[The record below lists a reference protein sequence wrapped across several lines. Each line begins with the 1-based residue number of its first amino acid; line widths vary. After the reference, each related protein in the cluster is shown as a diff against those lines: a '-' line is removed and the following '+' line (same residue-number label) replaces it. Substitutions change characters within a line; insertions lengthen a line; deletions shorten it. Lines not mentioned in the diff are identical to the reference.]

1 MQGDAFAHHTSP
13 EAAASDWDVKGFL
26 GWEFEARAGFVLPDS
41 ASPVTAPGI
50 LPGGPGAGTPTGD
63 ILYGSEKP
71 YSYDPFGFSL
81 AAGYRFLPF
90 LSAGVFFDYANFQTN
105 DGTDT
110 GDYSDG
116 TSQLQ
121 RQVWQ
126 LGVYGRYYLTTLSRR
141 LHPWAEIGIG
151 PTEDTASY
159 TRILAGMG
167 TITAQ
172 TTNYYLT
179 YWGIAT
185 NVKIGLDWR
194 LSPWFSVG
202 PVLGY
207 SRTFGLSGNVQVC
220 PQSPDESGN
229 CDTTSPNYIQ
239 SKSSSP
245 VTTSGYGMFFGG
257 IFLKVTLGP
266 SLR

>member
-1 MQGDAFAHHTSP
+1 MQGEAFAHHTGP

-26 GWEFEARAGFVLPDS
+26 GFEFEARGGFVAPDS
-41 ASPVTAPGI
+41 ASPVTAPGL
-50 LPGGPGAGTPTGD
+50 LPGGRGSGAPTGD
-63 ILYGSEKP
+63 ILYGTENP

-81 AAGYRFLPF
+81 TGGYRFLPF
-90 LSAGVFFDYANFQTN
+90 LSAGIFFDYANFQTN

-110 GDYSDG
+110 GDYVDG

-126 LGVYGRYYLTTLSRR
+126 LGVYGRYYLTTLWRR
-141 LHPWAEIGIG
+141 FHPWAELGVG
-151 PTEDTASY
+151 ATEDTASY
-159 TRILAGMG
+159 IRIGATQGP
-167 TITAQ
+167 TPP

-185 NVKIGLDWR
+185 DLKIGLDWR
-194 LSPWFSVG
+194 LSPFFSVG

-207 SRTFGLSGNVQVC
+207 SRVFGLSGNVQVC
-220 PQSPDESGN
+220 EVLQSGD
-229 CDTTSPNYIQ
+229 CDTNPQHNYRNT
-239 SKSSSP
+239 SSSP

>member
-1 MQGDAFAHHTSP
+1 M
-13 EAAASDWDVKGFL
+13 KGFL
-26 GWEFEARAGFVLPDS
+26 GWEFEARGGFVLPDS
-41 ASPVTAPGI
+41 ASPVTAPGLI
-50 LPGGPGAGTPTGD
+50 PGLAGPGNPTGD
-63 ILYGSEKP
+63 ILNGTENP

-81 AAGYRFLPF
+81 TGGYRFLPF
-90 LSAGVFFDYANFQTN
+90 LSAGIFFDYANFQTN
-105 DGTDT
+105 DQTDT
-110 GDYSDG
+110 GGYVDS

-126 LGVYGRYYLTTLSRR
+126 LGVYGRYYLTALSRR
-141 LHPWAEIGIG
+141 LHPWAEIGVG

-159 TRILAGMG
+159 TRILGS
-167 TITAQ
+167 TAA

-179 YWGIAT
+179 YWGLAT
-185 NVKIGLDWR
+185 ALKVGLDWR
-194 LSPWFSVG
+194 LSPYFSVG

-220 PQSPDESGN
+220 PQSSSESGN
-229 CDTTSPNYIQ
+229 CDTSSPNN
-239 SKSSSP
+239 KNTSSSP
-245 VTTSGYGMFFGG
+245 VTTTGYGMFFGG

>member
-1 MQGDAFAHHTSP
+1 MQAEAFEHHTGP

-26 GWEFEARAGFVLPDS
+26 GFEFEVRGGFVVPEA
-41 ASPVTAPGI
+41 ASPVTAPGL
-50 LPGGPGAGTPTGD
+50 LPGGNTDGGGTGNV
-63 ILYGSEKP
+63 LYGSEKP

-81 AAGYRFLPF
+81 AGGYRFLPF
-90 LSAGVFFDYANFQTN
+90 LSAGIFFDYGNFQVN

-110 GDYSDG
+110 GDYHDG

-141 LHPWAEIGIG
+141 LHPWAEIGVG
-151 PTEDTASY
+151 ATEDTASY
-159 TRILAGMG
+159 VRPLGSG
-167 TITAQ
+167 SPPPP
-172 TTNYYLT
+172 TNYYLT

-185 NVKIGLDWR
+185 NLKVGLDWR

-207 SRTFGLSGNVQVC
+207 SRVFGLSGNVQVC
-220 PQSPDESGN
+220 PEKSGS
-229 CDTTSPNYIQ
+229 CDTTSPNYVQ
-239 SKSSSP
+239 GTSSSP
-245 VTTSGYGMFFGG
+245 VTASGYGMFFGG
-257 IFLKVTLGP
+257 IFVKLTLGP

>member
-1 MQGDAFAHHTSP
+1 MQGDAFAHHTGP

-26 GWEFEARAGFVLPDS
+26 GFEFEARAGFVLPDS
-41 ASPVTAPGI
+41 ASPVTAPGL
-50 LPGGPGAGTPTGD
+50 LPSGAGTGSPTGD
-63 ILYGSEKP
+63 ILNGTEKP
-71 YSYDPFGFSL
+71 YSYDPFGFSV
-81 AAGYRFLPF
+81 AGGYRFLPF
-90 LSAGVFFDYANFQTN
+90 LSAGIFFDYANFQTN

-110 GDYSDG
+110 GDYVDG

-126 LGVYGRYYLTTLSRR
+126 LGLYGRYYLTTLSRR
-141 LHPWAEIGIG
+141 LHPWAEIGVG
-151 PTEDTASY
+151 VTEDTASY
-159 TRILAGMG
+159 TRILFGNEG
-167 TITAQ
+167 TTTAP

-179 YWGIAT
+179 YWGVAT
-185 NVKIGLDWR
+185 NLKVGLDWR
-194 LSPWFSVG
+194 LSPFFSVG

-207 SRTFGLSGNVQVC
+207 GRTFGLSGNVEVC
-220 PQSPDESGN
+220 ELDTSNN
-229 CDTTSPNYIQ
+229 CDTNPQHNY
-239 SKSSSP
+239 KNTSSSP